1 MDSEIKERARG
12 GFDAFPGKGAG
23 DTNPW
28 GLAFVS
34 GLAFVLGGAAAVSF
48 LAAAVTDPSYSYV
61 VGPVAAAVL
70 IGMVAGIIALV
81 GKCGVSP
88 GWPILGFV
96 TTIVLLVLVAYAA
109 CQGETVQ
116 TGGYM

>member
-12 GFDAFPGKGAG
+12 AGFDAFPSKDAG
-23 DTNPW
+23 DTKPW
-28 GLAFVS
+28 GLAFLS
-34 GLAFVLGGAAAVSF
+34 GLAFVLGGAAAVS
-48 LAAAVTDPSYSYV
+48 LIATAAVNPSY

-88 GWPILGFV
+88 LWPILGFV
-96 TTIVLLVLVAYAA
+96 TTIVLLLLVAYPAL
-109 CQGETVQ
+109 QGETIRED
-116 TGGYM
+116 GYM